1 MKYQL
6 FLFDLDDTLLD
17 FKASEKL
24 SFFRT
29 LEQLGI
35 KEQQEALFKTYQ
47 VENQALW
54 KMFEEAKTT
63 KEHLKVERFRKTF
76 LQHQVE
82 VDPAKASLAYLDTL
96 PETVVLIDHA
106 VEICQQLSERGEI
119 GIVTNGIEY
128 VQERRIKNSAIS
140 PYLSFVAVSETCGHA
155 KPDVRFF
162 EYSVKMAKSFDKA
175 KTLMVGDRLETDVQG
190 AINFGIASCWFN
202 PQKLKTELNPTY
214 NVQTLKE
221 LQALLS

>member
-17 FKASEKL
+17 FRASEKL

-35 KEQQEALFKTYQ
+35 REQQEALFKTYQ

-54 KMFEEAKTT
+54 KLFEEAKTT

-76 LQHQVE
+76 HQHQVE
-82 VDPAKASLAYLDTL
+82 IDPAKASLTYLDTL

-106 VEICQQLSERGEI
+106 VEICQQLSELAEI

-162 EYSVKMAKSFDKA
+162 EYSVKMAKSFDKSR
-175 KTLMVGDRLETDVQG
+175 TLMVGDRLETDIQG
-190 AINFGIASCWFN
+190 AHNFGIDSCWFN
-202 PQKLKTELNPTY
+202 PQELTTHLNPTY
-214 NVQTLKE
+214 NIQTLRE
-221 LQALLS
+221 LQTLLT

>member
-17 FKASEKL
+17 FRASEKL

-35 KEQQEALFKTYQ
+35 NEQQEVLFKTYQ
-47 VENQALW
+47 RENQALW

-63 KEHLKVERFRKTF
+63 KEHLKVERFRRTF
-76 LQHQVE
+76 KLHQVE
-82 VDPAKASLAYLDTL
+82 VNPVKASQTYLETL
-96 PETVVLIDHA
+96 PETVVLIEHA
-106 VEICQQLSERGEI
+106 EMICRELSERGEI

-128 VQERRIKNSAIS
+128 VQERRIKKSAIA
-140 PYLSFVAVSETCGHA
+140 PYLSFVAVSETCGYA

-162 EYSVKMAKSFDKA
+162 EYSVKMAKSFA
-175 KTLMVGDRLETDVQG
+175 KNQTLMVGDRLETDIQG
-190 AINFGIASCWFN
+190 AHNFGIDCCWFN
-202 PQKLKTELNPTY
+202 PQKLKTDLAPTY
-214 NVQTLKE
+214 NIQTLKE
-221 LQALLS
+221 LIAILV

>member
-17 FKASEKL
+17 FRASEKL

-29 LEQLGI
+29 LDQLGI
-35 KEQQEALFKTYQ
+35 REQQEALFKTYQ

-76 LQHQVE
+76 QQHQVE
-82 VDPAKASLAYLDTL
+82 VNPEKASLTYLDTL
-96 PETVVLIDHA
+96 PETVVLIEHA
-106 VEICQQLSERGEI
+106 EEICQQLSELGEI

-162 EYSVKMAKSFDKA
+162 EYSVKMAKSFDKR
-175 KTLMVGDRLETDVQG
+175 KTLMVGDRLETDIQG
-190 AINFGIASCWFN
+190 AQNFGIDSCWFN
-202 PQKLKTELNPTY
+202 PQNLNADLKPTY
-214 NVQTLKE
+214 NIQTLKE
-221 LQALLS
+221 LQTLLA